1 MSSREITVGS
11 SNLRTAIGLLGELR
25 YLSAMSSAVRT
36 VKEILEDE
44 EHVRLVTWV
53 HDLLNPILIADRKHL
68 GRVIFLVFF
77 LLLSL
82 A

>member
-25 YLSAMSSAVRT
+25 DLSAMSSAVRT

-53 HDLLNPILIADRKHL
+53 HDLLNPILIADR
-68 GRVIFLVFF
+68 
-77 LLLSL
+77 
-82 A
+82 